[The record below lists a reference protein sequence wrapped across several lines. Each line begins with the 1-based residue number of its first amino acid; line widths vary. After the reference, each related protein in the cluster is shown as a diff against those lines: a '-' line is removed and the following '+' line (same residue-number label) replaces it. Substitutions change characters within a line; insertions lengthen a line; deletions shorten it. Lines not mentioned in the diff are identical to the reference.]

1 MSKSKR
7 KHYEK
12 MPGSDVYFQ
21 SAAFNVRIYEMY
33 RQWLIS
39 LALNRFKWINL
50 PASCDERYL
59 EWCLFFNG
67 MATLAHPHG
76 AEDLVYSMQ
85 LVYQGA
91 PNVYDKPTKWDALG
105 NNGFRFSCDDTNAVP
120 VFDNRMRLPVSG
132 HLDMYARRLT
142 TIDRTLDINMLQQ
155 RTPYV
160 ITGPSEKKAD
170 VANVLKQIAG
180 GEPAIVGLSSLT
192 EHIKIEAV
200 NTGVPCLAGEIDAA
214 KRSLWDDIYRFLGI
228 PSVENKT
235 ERMITGEVKSQNASS
250 EIMSLDPL
258 NCRREAADAWNR
270 LNYSTAARADRKPI
284 EVVWAQDYRSD
295 NFEAENNKLTNME
308 EGSDD
313 GTV

>member
-1 MSKSKR
+1 
-7 KHYEK
+7 
-12 MPGSDVYFQ
+12 
-21 SAAFNVRIYEMY
+21 
-33 RQWLIS
+33 
-39 LALNRFKWINL
+39 
-50 PASCDERYL
+50 
-59 EWCLFFNG
+59 
-67 MATLAHPHG
+67 
-76 AEDLVYSMQ
+76 
-85 LVYQGA
+85 
-91 PNVYDKPTKWDALG
+91 
-105 NNGFRFSCDDTNAVP
+105 
-120 VFDNRMRLPVSG
+120 
-132 HLDMYARRLT
+132 MYARRLT

-160 ITGPSEKKAD
+160 ITGPNEKKAD

-308 EGSDD
+308 EGADD